1 MQGVINFNAP
11 LSLRDICFPFPY
23 SVYITWMYL
32 VVMYIVPFTCLAAFN
47 LRIYMQIRRANTERA
62 QLSRMQQREIRMA
75 TMLMIVVLVFFMC
88 NVLALVINLLE
99 VRQPRCSTADRPTEA
114 SNAENERAK
123 YSNVGEEEIERE
135 NIKAHSGGET
145 ALGKMPTTSAVWLLG
160 P

>member
-1 MQGVINFNAP
+1 
-11 LSLRDICFPFPY
+11 
-23 SVYITWMYL
+23 MYL

-99 VRQPRCSTADRPTEA
+99 VRQTTAVRHCRLLPTDRRG
-114 SNAENERAK
+114 SSR
-123 YSNVGEEEIERE
+123 
-135 NIKAHSGGET
+135 
-145 ALGKMPTTSAVWLLG
+145 LMP
-160 P
+160 